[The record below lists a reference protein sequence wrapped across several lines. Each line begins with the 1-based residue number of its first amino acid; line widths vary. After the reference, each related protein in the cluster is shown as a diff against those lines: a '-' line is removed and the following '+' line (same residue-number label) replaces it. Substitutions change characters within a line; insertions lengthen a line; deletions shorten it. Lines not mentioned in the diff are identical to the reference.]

1 MEEVKDI
8 VFFYLNLRVEKRK
21 TTLWSNWAWPWSR
34 QSCTETFFWKL
45 PLPIKRDFKHI
56 HLFLFEASKK
66 VRIENQQRLKKALC
80 AFWWAGKTYRKL
92 SNLFLLIESFSYR
105 QLAWQYPWI
114 FCLWSSF
121 PVKTCCELLFSSL
134 KMPWTKPTH

>member
-1 MEEVKDI
+1 MLRDLKH
-8 VFFYLNLRVEKRK
+8 FFILNMILPHNMWPVPFAN
-21 TTLWSNWAWPWSR
+21 TSN
-34 QSCTETFFWKL
+34 FY
-45 PLPIKRDFKHI
+45 LPIKRDFKHI

-114 FCLWSSF
+114 FCLWSGF
-121 PVKTCCELLFSSL
+121 PVKTCSDLLFSLL